1 MQEVMSRAKER
12 WGKINTA
19 LTDYAQA
26 DSSLKGLGTTLT
38 VAWSLGKNMV
48 VAHVGDSRAYLYR
61 RQQLH
66 RLTHDHTFAQSLADQ
81 GIIAQRE
88 VALHRMRNVLTRV
101 LGSPDQPVEP
111 DLLNL
116 TLEDGDMLLLC
127 TDGLTDMVD
136 EDLIQATLDR
146 EEDSKTI
153 CRRLVEQALEAGGKD
168 NVTVVVARYRFP

>member
-1 MQEVMSRAKER
+1 MSRAKER

>member
-26 DSSLKGLGTTLT
+26 DSSVKGLGTTLT